1 MLCQHSFI
9 SYNECTTQVGD
20 VNEGDYACVGERGTW
35 EISVPSSQLWG
46 EPKTALKIKS
56 IEKKHKM
63 LHKYKMS

>member
-9 SYNECTTQVGD
+9 SYHEYSTQMRD
-20 VNEGDYACVGERGTW
+20 INEGDHACVGEGGTW

-56 IEKKHKM
+56 IEKKHKV
-63 LHKYKMS
+63 LHKCKMS